1 MVYKNSVQRF
11 QEIVKIMASYGFD
24 YLVDSKIR
32 KKTKSNP
39 SNLRKAFEDLGP
51 TFIKIGQILSTR
63 PDILPA
69 EYIEEFCKL
78 QDRVP
83 CESFEAINQVFLE
96 DFSKDI
102 KDCFLH
108 FDEEPLASASISQ
121 VHKAVLK
128 DGREVI
134 VKVQR
139 PHIYEKMK
147 LDLSILSR
155 LLNLTKNHFKEFL
168 LDPQEAL
175 DELFTSTEKE
185 LNFENEANNIE
196 KFYKLNK
203 DVNFMYVPYVVKE
216 FCSKHV
222 ITMERIDGIKIS
234 DTKTLHTKKIALE
247 QLGKKLALSFF
258 KQIFEDGFFHGDPHP
273 GNILI
278 KDNKICF
285 IDFGI
290 MGELP
295 NSLRN
300 ALNEMVISIVF
311 EDINKLIS
319 VLMSIGIRTGYVDRN
334 QLYDDIEYLM
344 ANYLST
350 SLSSIKVSLILEDV
364 MDVSSRNNIRM
375 PKELTLLVK
384 TLVIVEGVVAKI
396 APDINILDV
405 AIPYVKAS
413 TKKNWFKDFS
423 LEDFALKAFRFSK
436 DSSKLPSKL
445 IELSDSIIRGRAKIQ
460 FEHRNLE
467 KPFSSLNRMIN
478 RLAATLVASSMII
491 ASALIIDSNV
501 GGKIYGVSTIGL
513 IGFIVSGC
521 ISLWILISI
530 FRSGKM

>member
-11 QEIVKIMASYGFD
+11 QEIVKIMASYGFG
-24 YLVDSKIR
+24 YLVDTKIKKSK
-32 KKTKSNP
+32 SAP

-63 PDILPA
+63 PDILPTA
-69 EYIEEFCKL
+69 YIEELAKL
-78 QDRVP
+78 QDSVP
-83 CESFEAINQVFLE
+83 SESFQAINEVFLE

-108 FDEEPLASASISQ
+108 FDEEPLASASIAQ
-121 VHKAVLK
+121 VHRAVLK

-134 VKVQR
+134 VKIQR

-155 LLNLTKNHFKEFL
+155 ILNLTKARFKEFL

-196 KFYKLNK
+196 KFFNFNK
-203 DVNFMYVPYVVKE
+203 SVGFMYVPYVIRE

-222 ITMERIDGIKIS
+222 VTMEKIDGIKIS
-234 DTKTLHTKKIALE
+234 DIQKLHTAKIDLD
-247 QLGKKLALSFF
+247 QLGKTLALSFF

-319 VLMSIGIRTGYVDRN
+319 VLMSIGVKTGQVDRN
-334 QLYDDIEYLM
+334 QLYDDIDYLM

-350 SLSSIKVSLILEDV
+350 SLRSIKVSLILEDV
-364 MDVSSRNNIRM
+364 MDVSSRNNIKM

-413 TKKNWFKDFS
+413 TKKSWLKDLS
-423 LEDFALKAFRFSK
+423 LEDLALKTFRFSK
-436 DSSKLPSKL
+436 DSSRLPSKL

-467 KPFSSLNRMIN
+467 KPFSSLDRMIN

-501 GGKIYGVSTIGL
+501 GGKIYGMSTVGL
-513 IGFIVSGC
+513 IGFIVSAL